1 MLFELLFAM
10 TIAAILLALIAG
22 FITLCIKVWQVGAS
36 VITVLVFLLAFAF
49 LPHAHGLE
57 YGAGNIDLDS
67 RIVVENEDGTFSTEL
82 SFSFEMDGEIWLIP
96 SIVDGELLSE
106 DDAFNSFLKTGE
118 YLGRFPTNEECNQ
131 YAEWLHL
138 RQEAHYGLDRR

>member
-1 MLFELLFAM
+1 MLFELLSFVGLE
-10 TIAAILLALIAG
+10 AILLALIAG

-36 VITVLVFLLAFAF
+36 VITVTVFLLALVF
-49 LPHAHGLE
+49 LPSAHGLE

-67 RIVVENEDGTFSTEL
+67 RIVVENADGTFSTEL

-96 SIVDGELLSE
+96 SVVNGELLSE
-106 DDAFNSFLKTGE
+106 DDAFDHFLETGE
-118 YLGRFPTNEECNQ
+118 YLGCFPTVEECDH

-138 RQEAHYGLDRR
+138 RQEAFYGLGGR